1 MKKDLDE
8 EEASLNMSIKY
19 QNNFIYTVK
28 KILPENI
35 HCFNFN
41 YLNSFD
47 KRKTDLTDIL
57 RFIKIPL
64 KSIKDD
70 KIN

>member
-1 MKKDLDE
+1 MKNDLDE
-8 EEASLNMSIKY
+8 EEASLNEIIKY
-19 QNNFIYTVK
+19 QNIFISTIK

-35 HCFNFN
+35 QCLNFNFCN
-41 YLNSFD
+41 NFD
-47 KRKTDLTDIL
+47 ISETDLTDVL
-57 RFIKIPL
+57 RFVKIPL

>member
-19 QNNFIYTVK
+19 PNNFIYTVK
-28 KILPENI
+28 KIHPENI

-41 YLNSFD
+41 YPNSFD
-47 KRKTDLTDIL
+47 KRKTDLTDVL